1 MITVIDK
8 DKDKDKDKDSD
19 VEDFELINCNRA
31 GISYGELKQLHN
43 VSMLAL
49 SNVTKIIP
57 YLSLSTS
64 SSSVSPRILYS
75 SKDVLI
81 SVTNNNWIIPYN
93 QYKEACKI
101 CKYFGHSV
109 KNCPNLKSQYRWGNY
124 CLRCWKPRHNIS
136 ECKNEPEV
144 VPFNEEFRSPEE
156 IVNFLIYK

>member
-8 DKDKDKDKDSD
+8 DKDKNKDKDSD
-19 VEDFELINCNRA
+19 IEDFELINCNRA

-57 YLSLSTS
+57 YLSLSIS
-64 SSSVSPRILYS
+64 SLSVSPRILYS

-136 ECKNEPEV
+136 KCKNEPEV
-144 VPFNEEFRSPEE
+144 MPFNEEFRSPEE

>member
-1 MITVIDK
+1 MTNNESNNNDR
-8 DKDKDKDKDSD
+8 DSD
-19 VEDFELINCNRA
+19 VENFELINVNRA

-43 VSMLAL
+43 ISMLAL

-57 YLSLSTS
+57 YLPLSTPS
-64 SSSVSPRILYS
+64 SSLSPRILYS

-81 SVTNNNWIIPYN
+81 SMTNNNWLIPYN

-109 KNCPNLKSQYRWGNY
+109 KSCPNLKSQFRWGNY
-124 CLRCWKPRHNIS
+124 CIRCWKAGHNSS
-136 ECKNEPEV
+136 ECKNELEV
-144 VPFNEEFRSPEE
+144 VPFNDEFRSPEE

>member
-1 MITVIDK
+1 MTNNESNDN
-8 DKDKDKDKDSD
+8 DRDSD
-19 VEDFELINCNRA
+19 VENFELINVNRA
-31 GISYGELKQLHN
+31 GILYGELKQLHN
-43 VSMLAL
+43 ISMLAL

-57 YLSLSTS
+57 YLPLSTPS
-64 SSSVSPRILYS
+64 SSLSPRILYS

-81 SVTNNNWIIPYN
+81 SMTNNNWLIPYN

-109 KNCPNLKSQYRWGNY
+109 KGCPNLKSQFRWDNY
-124 CLRCWKPRHNIS
+124 CIRCWKAGHNSS
-136 ECKNEPEV
+136 ECKNELEV